1 MDVKINKIVNLFNK
15 KLFKEALAE
24 IEIFF
29 QGKSFL
35 NEDSNRLA
43 IIYNIK
49 GLIYLSLDILNK
61 SKESFIEAI
70 RLNPD
75 FYPAFYNLGITY
87 FNLSQY
93 ENSIKNYQKAIDIKP
108 DYPEA
113 YNGIGVVLMHQQKIE
128 EAIKEFIKALKYNPG
143 QKHAYSNLIK
153 SLSRVKSVS
162 NETNVFVNTNK
173 KLKKLKFIYNSTYKI
188 LDEDIKKF
196 IKKSFEIIPKYIM
209 NLDLDDEQTYRENT
223 VDLNCKRHVAVFN
236 KYNVIPENC
245 FGCYKVLIE
254 PKNVVDL
261 IKLYLIFDNLKLDK
275 NYHRKCMIE
284 MRPNIK
290 GCYKGYIFCSS
301 KKEAQTIFDNISKIL
316 KKTINENILTS
327 IKRGCSEF
335 AEVYPNYNEINDD
348 KKTLKYNL
356 NWKKKENEIDNNYP
370 RFAKIKNYRRTVNG
384 ISIHD
389 ILTIRNWLVYSK
401 HINDKSYKKITNSDF
416 NSVTIEKKL
425 VEQIQFRT
433 KQYNILSKL

>member
-1 MDVKINKIVNLFNK
+1 MDDKINKIANLFDK
-15 KLFKEALAE
+15 KLFKEALTE

-29 QGKSFL
+29 QRKNIL
-35 NEDSNRLA
+35 KEDGNKLA
-43 IIYNIK
+43 IIYNIR

-61 SKESFIEAI
+61 SKESFIESI
-70 RLNPD
+70 RLNQN
-75 FYPAFYNLGITY
+75 FYPAFHNLGITY
-87 FNLSQY
+87 FQLGQY
-93 ENSIKNYQKAIDIKP
+93 DRSLENYRKAIIIKP
-108 DYPEA
+108 DFSEA
-113 YNGIGVVLMHQQKIE
+113 YNDMGALLMHQQKFE
-128 EAIKEFIKALKYNPG
+128 EAIKEFIKALKFNPSL
-143 QKHAYSNLIK
+143 KDAYSNLMI
-153 SLSRVKSVS
+153 SLTKVKSIS
-162 NETNVFVNTNK
+162 NETNEFIAINE
-173 KLKKLKFIYNSTYKI
+173 KLKEIKYKYNSTYKI
-188 LDEDIKKF
+188 LDEDIKE
-196 IKKSFEIIPKYIM
+196 ILKKSFEIIPKNIIYL
-209 NLDLDDEQTYRENT
+209 NFDNEQIFREISI
-223 VDLNCKRHVAVFN
+223 DLNCKRHFKVFN
-236 KYNVIPENC
+236 KYNIIPQNC

-261 IKLYLIFDNLKLDK
+261 IKIYLIFDNLKLDK

-290 GCYKGYIFCSS
+290 GCYKGLIYLSS
-301 KKEAQTIFDNISKIL
+301 KKEAQTIFDNINKIL

-348 KKTLKYNL
+348 KKALKYDL
-356 NWKKKENEIDNNYP
+356 NWKKKENEIDKNYP
-370 RFAKIKNYRRTVNG
+370 RFAKIKNYRRTVKG

-425 VEQIQFRT
+425 LKQIQFRT
-433 KQYNILSKL
+433 KQYNILSRL